1 MKSHRSN
8 TKRLCIAALLGAA
21 GAMALPGFAQE
32 AQEHAQDHW
41 NDNRQDMESDQPV
54 SDTWI
59 TTKVKAELLAD
70 RDVSGLDIDVET
82 VNGVVTLRGEVESQA
97 QIDRA
102 TALARG
108 IKGVTNVDA
117 SGLSAVGT
125 DR

>member
-1 MKSHRSN
+1 MKKYR
-8 TKRLCIAALLGAA
+8 KDGLYLAVLLGASGLLVA
-21 GAMALPGFAQE
+21 PAFAQE
-32 AQEHAQDHW
+32 AQDVQQQEA
-41 NDNRQDMESDQPV
+41 ESDQPA

-70 RDVSGLDIDVET
+70 RDVSGLDIKVET
-82 VNGVVTLRGEVESQA
+82 VNGVVTLSGQVESQA

-117 SGLSAVGT
+117 SGLSVAGT
-125 DR
+125 NR